1 MFGES
6 SGVHM
11 PGKGRRP
18 PRMRCSLG
26 TASKSSEPGVCS
38 GVEPCDRPADF
49 LALQL
54 GPLLKTVRPAASS
67 FELCYNADSLTW
79 QQMSLGI
86 WRSWLPNWRNMASN
100 RFVCRG
106 LHLSSSERHSECCR
120 DVCTAGTEMIS
131 SSVRGSAAQ
140 TFYAQITSRIIA
152 VVVPAA
158 GNLETCC
165 CVGGRWA
172 NREYELRPHVASQ
185 DALPSSSMGT
195 ISLVSA
201 GSWLGSFTNSSS
213 RSTSNRSTL
222 PSCKSCTCSI
232 CLRSIIRVS
241 MSP

>member
-1 MFGES
+1 M
-6 SGVHM
+6 
-11 PGKGRRP
+11 
-18 PRMRCSLG
+18 
-26 TASKSSEPGVCS
+26 ASK
-38 GVEPCDRPADF
+38 
-49 LALQL
+49 
-54 GPLLKTVRPAASS
+54 
-67 FELCYNADSLTW
+67 
-79 QQMSLGI
+79 
-86 WRSWLPNWRNMASN
+86 
-100 RFVCRG
+100 RFVCRA

-140 TFYAQITSRIIA
+140 TFYAEITSRIIV

-185 DALPSSSMGT
+185 DALLSSSRGS
-195 ISLVSA
+195 ISSVRLIMA
-201 GSWLGSFTNSSS
+201 GRFTNSSS

-222 PSCKSCTCSI
+222 PNCKSCTCSM

-241 MSP
+241 MSPINLLRSAYAPYCAMMLHSIASQAQQNPNRDALRGF